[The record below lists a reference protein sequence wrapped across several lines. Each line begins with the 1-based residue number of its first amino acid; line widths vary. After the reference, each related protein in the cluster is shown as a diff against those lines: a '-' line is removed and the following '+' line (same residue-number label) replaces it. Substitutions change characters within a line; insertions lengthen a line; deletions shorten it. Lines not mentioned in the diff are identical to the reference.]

1 MTSHPLRRA
10 IPLASSPNATPLRAQ
25 PSPGGFA
32 ADALAGASGDALLRI
47 VVPAPD
53 AGIDA
58 LLELLP
64 DEDAF
69 AWATPDGDLL
79 AGAGLAW
86 ACTPAGRGRFTTA
99 ATAAA
104 ALWPRLQD
112 HIHPTT
118 SAPPARLFTG
128 FAFAPA
134 AAEAAPWSGF
144 GDGLLALPRWTYG
157 RDRRGAWLALTVGA
171 ADAAAAPHWAAR
183 LEELL
188 AALPSPRRGEGQGG
202 GLLSIDHGNQRDW
215 VDNVAA
221 IRRAIVA
228 GRCEKIVAARAA
240 LLQFASPPSPTAVLR
255 RLSAAHPGCIRFAVR
270 RHGAVFLGATP
281 ERLLSVHGLHVTS
294 EALAGS
300 HATDAAALLASGK
313 ERGEHD
319 LVVDA
324 IAATLAPHCTDLHI
338 AANPVAHALR
348 HVVHLRT
355 PIAGHLRRP
364 TPVLDLVSELHP
376 TPAVG
381 GVPTLSAVPWIS
393 ATEPVPRGWY
403 AGPIGWIDA
412 AGDGELAV
420 ALRSGLLRGASAWLW
435 AGAGIVRDS
444 DPEAEL
450 AETHLKLGALLDA
463 LGVSR

>member
-10 IPLASSPNATPLRAQ
+10 IPGPV
-25 PSPGGFA
+25 GFT

-64 DEDAF
+64 DDDAF
-69 AWATPDGDLL
+69 AWETPEGDRF

-104 ALWPRLQD
+104 ALWPRLHD
-112 HIHPTT
+112 HIHPAT

-157 RDRRGAWLALTVGA
+157 RDRAGAWLALTVGA

-183 LEELL
+183 LEQLL
-188 AALPSPRRGEGQGG
+188 AGLANPRATALPPA
-202 GLLSIDHGNQRDW
+202 LLAIDHGNQRDW

-240 LLQFASPPSPTAVLR
+240 LLQFAAPPSPTEVLR
-255 RLSAAHPGCIRFAVR
+255 RLAAAHPGCVRFAVR

-281 ERLLSVHGLHVTS
+281 ERLISVHGLHVTS

-313 ERGEHD
+313 ERVEHD
-319 LVVDA
+319 LVVEA

-463 LGVSR
+463 LGVPR